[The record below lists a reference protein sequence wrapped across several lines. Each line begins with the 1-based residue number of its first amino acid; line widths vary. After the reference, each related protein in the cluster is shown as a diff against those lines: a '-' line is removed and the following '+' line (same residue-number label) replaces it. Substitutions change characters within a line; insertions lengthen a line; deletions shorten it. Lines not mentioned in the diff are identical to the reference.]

1 VLIDLDQGIAARSGS
16 ADVLEQSGGIHH
28 PARWFDQEVPACPDA
43 IAEDD
48 VAASLSGERR

>member
-1 VLIDLDQGIAARSGS
+1 LIKGWQRAADRPITFSEAAVFSTPRS
-16 ADVLEQSGGIHH
+16 
-28 PARWFDQEVPACPDA
+28 FDQEVPAWPDA